1 MEAYFI
7 ASLCLLLLLYIVY
20 EVHFENQHA
29 EQYEQLKVKHAFYC
43 SQCGTVYTCLEDAD
57 LVPCPKCSQ
66 DNTYIKF

>member
-7 ASLCLLLLLYIVY
+7 ASLCLFLLLYLVY
-20 EVHFENQHA
+20 EVHFESQHA

-43 SQCGTVYTCLEDAD
+43 SQCGIVYTCLEDAD
-57 LVPCPKCSQ
+57 LAPCPKCSK